1 MSMEQRGGFM
11 VSSVPPYPPPGN
23 AIPDFNAADCRRW
36 SVHTIAE
43 VSPLTEEFAAELRR
57 AGFDDKDVFGLRL
70 AVEEAVINGIRHG
83 NEGDPR
89 KQVRIHYRVSSEQV
103 LLLIEDEGQG
113 FKPDDLPDP
122 RSDECL
128 ERPCGRGVFLM
139 RFYMTW
145 VQYSER
151 GNSVLMCKKKS

>member
-1 MSMEQRGGFM
+1 M
-11 VSSVPPYPPPGN
+11 VSSVPPHPFPGD
-23 AIPDFNAADCRRW
+23 ARPDFSAADCRRL
-36 SVHTIAE
+36 SVRTIAE
-43 VSPLTEEFAAELRR
+43 VSPLTEQFAAELAQ
-57 AGFDDKDVFGLRL
+57 AGFNDKDVFGLRL
-70 AVEEAVINGIRHG
+70 AVEEAVVNGIKHG
-83 NEGDPR
+83 NGGDPS
-89 KQVRIHYRVSSEQV
+89 KQVRIHYRVSPEQV

-113 FKPDDLPDP
+113 FKPDELPDP

-151 GNSVLMCKKKS
+151 GNSVTMCKKRN